1 MINAMEGLDE
11 ETKREKIMELR
22 RLREAKLVDDDDEVK
37 DDPKKK
43 MENYDY
49 KNQKLGVQND
59 FIDMAVKISSKLKS
73 EKKNKHFLAF
83 LKKVNMMISKDFD
96 SDLHR
101 ELVDSLSVIKNKK
114 AKEKK
119 TANNEKTTKTVVNK
133 SNQMTDIGVEVD
145 PNYKPRNHQMYDD
158 FM

>member
-1 MINAMEGLDE
+1 MEGLDE
-11 ETKREKIMELR
+11 EIKREKIMELR
-22 RLREAKLVDDDDEVK
+22 RLKEAKLVDDEEEEEVK

-43 MENYDY
+43 IENYDF
-49 KNQKLGVQND
+49 KTQKLGVQND
-59 FIDMAVKISSKLKS
+59 FIEMAVKISSKLKS
-73 EKKNKHFLAF
+73 EKKSKHFLAF
-83 LKKVNMMISKDFD
+83 LKKVNMLVSKDFD

-119 TANNEKTTKTVVNK
+119 TENKNDKTTKPVVNK
-133 SNQMTDIGVEVD
+133 SNQMMDIGVEVD
-145 PNYKPRNHQMYDD
+145 PNYKPRNQHMYDD